1 MHHVYIDN
9 EFDAVR
15 IDGRNMQQVIA
26 LGAVICDARYQEVG
40 RFYSL
45 VRPPNGVFLPLETN
59 FAGSIAYF
67 LSRSAI
73 MISAALLLSRR

>member
-45 VRPPNGVFLPLETN
+45 VRPMGSGCLE
-59 FAGSIAYF
+59 
-67 LSRSAI
+67 
-73 MISAALLLSRR
+73 